1 MTETRRKALETGRK
15 RFIQISKEDREFIMK
30 SFKVTD
36 RTVQYAVY
44 FNKTKGD
51 TDTARRIRK
60 LALDR
65 GGVYMVEAPECETIF
80 DHEGNMYQRF
90 NNGAELIT
98 YKEDGKQ
105 EVWFKDKRVYQH
117 VGDMYLTELY
127 RLQDWAAA
135 LE

>member
-1 MTETRRKALETGRK
+1 MRKALETGRK

-30 SFKVTD
+30 TFKVTD

-44 FNKTKGD
+44 FNKTNGN

-80 DHEGNMYQRF
+80 DHKGRMYQRF
-90 NNGAELIT
+90 DNGAELVT
-98 YKEDGKQ
+98 DKDSGEV
-105 EVWFKDKRVYQH
+105 EVWFKDQRVH
-117 VGDMYLTELY
+117 HSGDMQLTELY

>member
-1 MTETRRKALETGRK
+1 MKRELETGRK
-15 RFIQISKEDREFIMK
+15 RFIQIDVENREFIMK

-36 RTVQYAVY
+36 RSIRYALS
-44 FNKTKGD
+44 FDKKKGN
-51 TDTARRIRK
+51 TDLARRIRK
-60 LALDR
+60 LAMER

-90 NNGAELIT
+90 DNGAELVT
-98 YKEDGKQ
+98 DKDSGEV
-105 EVWFKDKRVYQH
+105 EVWFKDQRVH
-117 VGDMYLTELY
+117 HSGDMQLSELY